1 MRLFIITNKRVIN
14 VGKRGNFFSNMLS
27 KLVKRSINLIDIEA
41 ITYSN
46 LSNNFVLHIPKE
58 YDY

>member
-1 MRLFIITNKRVIN
+1 
-14 VGKRGNFFSNMLS
+14 MLS
-27 KLVKRSINLIDIEA
+27 KLVKRAINLGDIEA